1 MRIVLVRHGETSWN
15 QEGRFQ
21 GQNSIELNAVGLR
34 QAQDV
39 AAAMRTACPGA
50 IYSSP
55 LARALQTAEVIGQVQ
70 SLPVTQ
76 MNGLKELNLGR
87 AEGLNNVQMQD
98 LYPDLMR
105 RWRTDPAGVRMP
117 DGESLYELQA
127 RARRAVE
134 RIKSGHP
141 RETAIAVSHNFAI
154 GAVVCEVLDLPLC
167 RFHRIKL
174 DLGSLTTLEHGIRGW
189 RLLSLNQ
196 TLHLRPA

>member
-21 GQNSIELNAVGLR
+21 GQNSVELNAVGLR

-39 AAAMRTACPGA
+39 AAAMSTACPGA

-76 MNGLKELNLGR
+76 MNGLKELDLGR

-98 LYPDLMR
+98 RYPDLMR

-117 DGESLYELQA
+117 GGETLYELQA

>member
-1 MRIVLVRHGETSWN
+1 VRIVLVRHGETSWN

-39 AAAMRTACPGA
+39 AAAMRTACPGV

-98 LYPDLMR
+98 RYPDLMR

-117 DGESLYELQA
+117 DGETLYELQA

-167 RFHRIKL
+167 RLHRIKL
-174 DLGSLTTLEHGIRGW
+174 DLGSLTTLEHGTRGW